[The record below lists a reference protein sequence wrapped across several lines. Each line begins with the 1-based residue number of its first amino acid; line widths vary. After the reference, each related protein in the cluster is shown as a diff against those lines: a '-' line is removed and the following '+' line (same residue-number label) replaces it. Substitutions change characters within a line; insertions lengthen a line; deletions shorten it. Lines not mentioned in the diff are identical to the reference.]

1 MLIRTSTIQSLLT
14 SLVLLCCLFSTISVA
29 QMTPRPEQ
37 KIALVSG
44 SSSGLGREVAFRLS
58 ALDYFVIVHGRNEER
73 GMEVVKL
80 IEESGSGGARFY
92 QADFGA
98 FDQVR
103 QFADNILRDFT
114 RLDVLINNAGIG
126 SSPATRLVSENGH
139 ELRFQVNYLSHFLLT
154 HELLPLLLES
164 DAARIV
170 NVSSGAQQDIDFD
183 NVMLERGFSGGR
195 AYAQSK
201 LAQIFFTI
209 DLAETLADENILVNA
224 LHPATFMDTAM
235 VRNAG
240 ATPRTTVDE
249 GADGVM
255 QLVTDDVGTGNYFVR
270 QRAVRANRQAYD
282 GEDRARLWQ
291 LSLQLTGLD

>member
-1 MLIRTSTIQSLLT
+1 MLNRTSTIQSLLT
-14 SLVLLCCLFSTISVA
+14 CLVLLSGFFSTTSSA
-29 QMTPRPEQ
+29 QMTPRPDQ
-37 KIALVSG
+37 NIALVSG
-44 SSSGLGREVAFRLS
+44 STSGLGREVAFRLS
-58 ALDYFVIVHGRNEER
+58 AQDYFVIVHGRNEER
-73 GMEVVKL
+73 GMEVVKQ
-80 IEESGSGGARFY
+80 IEESGNGGARFY
-92 QADFGA
+92 RADFGA

-114 RLDVLINNAGIG
+114 RLDVLVNNAGIG
-126 SSPATRLVSENGH
+126 SSPATRLVSEDGH
-139 ELRFQVNYLSHFLLT
+139 ELRLQVNYLSHFLLT
-154 HELLPLLLES
+154 HELLPLLLAS

-183 NVMLERGFSGGR
+183 NVMLERNFSGGR

-201 LAQIFFTI
+201 LAQILFTI
-209 DLAETLADENILVNA
+209 DLAETLADENVLVNA

-282 GEDRARLWQ
+282 EEDRARLRQ

>member
-14 SLVLLCCLFSTISVA
+14 SLVLLCCLSSTISVA
-29 QMTPRPEQ
+29 QMTPRPDQ

-44 SSSGLGREVAFRLS
+44 STSGLGREVAFRLS

-73 GMEVVKL
+73 GMEVVKQ

-98 FDQVR
+98 FEQVS
-103 QFADNILRDFT
+103 QLAENILREFT

-154 HELLPLLLES
+154 HQLLPLLRAS

-170 NVSSGAQQDIDFD
+170 NVSSGAQQAIDFD
-183 NVMLERGFSGGR
+183 NVMLERNFSGGR

-201 LAQIFFTI
+201 LAQILFTI
-209 DLAETLADENILVNA
+209 DLAQTLAEDNILVNA

-240 ATPRTTVDE
+240 ATPRTTVGE

-255 QLVTDDVGTGNYFVR
+255 QLVTDNVGTGNYFVR

-282 GEDRARLWQ
+282 EEDRARLRQ
-291 LSLQLTGLD
+291 LSLQLTDLD